1 MDVYEQIIVKII
13 KSQEVIIGPIAIE
26 QAQQI
31 PHLKVDWETKKI
43 DIDGNEA
50 AAIDA
55 LVAAYRQLFGQI
67 SVEVSREAAASLLSK
82 LPTDSLPEA
91 LK

>member
-1 MDVYEQIIVKII
+1 MDVYEQIVIKII

-31 PHLKVDWETKKI
+31 PHLSIDWEAKKI
-43 DIDGNEA
+43 DIAGNEA
-50 AAIDA
+50 EAVDA

-67 SVEVSREAAASLLSK
+67 SVEVSREAAASLVGK
-82 LPTDSLPEA
+82 LPANALPEA